1 MKKVVSFKSKQNI
14 NVRFIKEVL
23 YKKEQ
28 QESRFYW
35 NRAHSYCW
43 FASLKWF
50 KVCKHHVFVINDDKM
65 LSWLLNL

>member
-28 QESRFYW
+28 QESRFY
-35 NRAHSYCW
+35 
-43 FASLKWF
+43 
-50 KVCKHHVFVINDDKM
+50 
-65 LSWLLNL
+65 